1 MTSREKLKMFHTLK
15 GKLVDSRLKKAGIK
29 SPHYCHEKD
38 IRAIEA
44 WDAKKCDKT
53 WRLLKKEL
61 SDFSTITVACIFC
74 VANYNGYGCM
84 ECEWAMNHG
93 GPCSYYG
100 SEYDYTSKI
109 VDALTE
115 KDYQKILKKCEV

>member
-29 SPHYCHEKD
+29 SPHHCHEKD
-38 IRAIEA
+38 IRVIEA

-61 SDFSTITVACIFC
+61 SDLSTITVACIFC
-74 VANYNGYGCM
+74 AANYDSCR
-84 ECEWAMNHG
+84 ECAWAINHG
-93 GPCSYYG
+93 GPCRYYG

-115 KDYQKILKKCEV
+115 KDYQKIIKKCEV